1 MSYYMRFITTDTAE
15 TTPSILEQALK
26 ETDSEYSIADSGE
39 LKHGDDVYAV
49 VEVNRPGD
57 SLFAEEIGELRE
69 FVEAVRGKRKA
80 DVLRTLDNAKAIV
93 AVQVLFGGR
102 ESEATLEKLDPLW
115 EWLMSHRKGLLQ
127 ADGEGYYDQT
137 GPILKVE

>member
-1 MSYYMRFITTDTAE
+1 MRFITTDTAE

-80 DVLRTLDNAKAIV
+80 DILRTLDNAKAIV